1 MPGRRPWLL
10 FTAMAFGY
18 AFLYL
23 PIVSLIVYSFNDS
36 RLVTVWGG
44 FSTRWY
50 GELLNNTQILSAA
63 WLSMQIALLAATFA
77 VVVGTLAGL
86 SLARLGRFRGRTL
99 LSVMTSSPLV
109 VPEVMLGLSAL
120 LLFVGLQNLI
130 GWPDGRGFS
139 TITIAHITF
148 CSAYVCIIVQ
158 SRLTQID
165 ESLEEAALDLGA
177 RPWKVFALI
186 TLPMIAP
193 ALLAGWLLAFT
204 LSLDDLVIASFVS
217 GPASSTL
224 PMVVYSKVRLGLT
237 PEINA
242 LATLIVLVVTS
253 GILIAGWIMH
263 RSGRRSESA
272 SPR

>member
-1 MPGRRPWLL
+1 MPGRKPWLL
-10 FTAMAFGY
+10 FTALAFGY
-18 AFLYL
+18 AFLYI
-23 PIVSLIVYSFNDS
+23 PIISLIVYSFNDS

-50 GELLNNTQILSAA
+50 GELLRNEQILSAA
-63 WLSMQIALLAATFA
+63 WLSLKIAVMAASFA

-99 LSVMTSSPLV
+99 LSLMTSAPLV

-120 LLFVGLQNLI
+120 LLFVGLQGLI
-130 GWPDGRGFS
+130 GWPDGRGIS

-148 CSAYVCIIVQ
+148 CSAYVCVIVQ
-158 SRLTQID
+158 SRLTQMD
-165 ESLEEAALDLGA
+165 DSLEEAALDLGA
-177 RPWKVFALI
+177 RPWKVFVLI
-186 TLPMIAP
+186 TLPLIAP
-193 ALLAGWLLAFT
+193 ALAAGWLLAFT

-237 PEINA
+237 PEVNA
-242 LATLIVLVVTS
+242 LATLIVVVVTT
-253 GILIAGWIMH
+253 GIVIAGWLMH
-263 RSGRRSESA
+263 RSARRAESSA
-272 SPR
+272 R